1 MATLG
6 WIIGRPVLWVVSFVY
21 GLGFALALS
30 ASLFGLWLSALLLL
44 SLWRYGYAV
53 LRYAAQGRP
62 EFPGP
67 GIETCNPFGEGVLVA
82 HMLLFPGLLAWATF
96 TSAMAERGAVWVW
109 LLLLALVALFP
120 ASAAIVAIS
129 RNLLQSL
136 NPSRWAH
143 VVKTFG
149 TDYIAVVAGFIIM
162 AFLSARAWSQGVQ
175 AGSSADLAL
184 GCFGGVWLFL
194 ASFAFIGATLRQH
207 RDDFDIPGSWE
218 SKEARRERHR
228 QEDREA
234 DWQSSVDRA
243 HGYLRSGKT
252 EEAYAALREV
262 VAGAPSHAEDLT
274 AHQWL
279 FETLWSWQDKSAAL
293 AIGRKL
299 IPKLLENDSPMD
311 ALDVFRRCRRQ
322 DPDYGVD
329 YDATSRL
336 LAQAEAVGQV
346 GLVDELRASL
356 AGVGAEEG

>member
-6 WIIGRPVLWVVSFVY
+6 WILGRPVLWVVCFVY

-30 ASLFGLWLSALLLL
+30 AGLFGLWLGVLLLL

-82 HMLLFPGLLAWATF
+82 HLLLFPGLLAWAAF
-96 TSAMAERGAVWVW
+96 VSAMAERGTVWVW
-109 LLLLALVALFP
+109 LLAVLLVAVFP

-129 RNLLQSL
+129 RNLLESL

-149 TDYIAVVAGFIIM
+149 SDYFAVVAGFVFI
-162 AFLSARAWSQGVQ
+162 AFLSARAWSQGVN
-175 AGSSADLAL
+175 AGSSGDLAL
-184 GCFGGVWLFL
+184 GCFGGVWLLL
-194 ASFAFIGATLRQH
+194 ASFAYIGATLRRH
-207 RDDFDIPGSWE
+207 RDRFDIPGGWE
-218 SKEARRERHR
+218 SREARRERQR
-228 QEDREA
+228 LEDRESQ
-234 DWQSSVDRA
+234 WQDTVDRA

-252 EEAYAALREV
+252 EEGYAALREIV
-262 VAGAPSHAEDLT
+262 SGAGSGSEALT

-279 FETLWSWQDKSAAL
+279 FETLWAWQDKSPAL

-299 IPKLLENDSPMD
+299 IPKLLEHDASMD
-311 ALDVFRRCRRQ
+311 ALDVFRRCRRH
-322 DPDYGVD
+322 DPDYRVD
-329 YDATSRL
+329 YEATAQL
-336 LAQAEAVGQV
+336 LRQAEAVGQT
-346 GLVDELRASL
+346 GLAGELRASL
-356 AGVGAEEG
+356 TTPP

>member
-1 MATLG
+1 MTTLG
-6 WIIGRPVLWVVSFVY
+6 WIVGRPVLWVVSFVY

-30 ASLFGLWLSALLLL
+30 ASLFGLWLGVLLLL

-82 HMLLFPGLLAWATF
+82 HMLFFPGVFAWAAF
-96 TSAMAERGAVWVW
+96 TSAMAERGVFWVW
-109 LLLLALVALFP
+109 LLLAVLVAIFP

-143 VVKTFG
+143 VAKTFG
-149 TDYIAVVAGFIIM
+149 SDYLAVVAGFAII
-162 AFLSARAWSQGVQ
+162 AYLSARAWEQGVQ

-184 GCFGGVWLFL
+184 GCFGGVWLLL
-194 ASFAFIGATLRQH
+194 ASFAFIGATLREH

-218 SKEARRERHR
+218 SREARRERHEL
-228 QEDREA
+228 EDREA
-234 DWQSSVDRA
+234 EWQSSVDRA
-243 HGYLRSGKT
+243 HAYLRSGKT
-252 EEAYAALREV
+252 AEGYAALREV
-262 VAGAPSHAEDLT
+262 VTGAPSAVEDLV

-279 FETLWSWQDKSAAL
+279 FETLWSWQDRSAAL

-299 IPKLLENDSPMD
+299 IPKLLENNASMD

-322 DPDYGVD
+322 DPDYRID
-329 YDATSRL
+329 YDPTSRL
-336 LAQAEAVGQV
+336 LAQAEAVGQTA
-346 GLVDELRASL
+346 LADELRATL
-356 AGVGAEEG
+356 AESP